1 MIDTQDRILF
11 MLDKSY
17 PTLSAHLALSVLAQ
31 SLHPTL
37 SVYMALSVPAENSH
51 PMLSAPLS
59 APDS

>member
-17 PTLSAHLALSVLAQ
+17 PTLSAHLALSVLA
-31 SLHPTL
+31 
-37 SVYMALSVPAENSH
+37 ENSH